1 MNIILF
7 NMVRPMLDLAYE
19 REYLP
24 KNQHKWF
31 VRQREQERDIDPL
44 SSEEMLAF
52 LQALPEPRWVRYFIL
67 AFGTGLRPSEQ
78 FALEWQHIDFKAK
91 LLHIRQGFVK
101 GRLTIVKTKASKHDV
116 DMLPHVEE
124 VLCKHRGAIEGK
136 AQYVFSNTEGG
147 PLHLDNLRNRIW
159 NPTIERAGLRSRN
172 PYQTRHTFAS
182 LMLRQG
188 EDPA

>member
-52 LQALPEPRWVRYFIL
+52 LQALPEPRWVRYFTL
-67 AFGTGLRPSEQ
+67 AFGT
-78 FALEWQHIDFKAK
+78 
-91 LLHIRQGFVK
+91 
-101 GRLTIVKTKASKHDV
+101 
-116 DMLPHVEE
+116 
-124 VLCKHRGAIEGK
+124 
-136 AQYVFSNTEGG
+136 
-147 PLHLDNLRNRIW
+147 
-159 NPTIERAGLRSRN
+159 
-172 PYQTRHTFAS
+172 
-182 LMLRQG
+182 
-188 EDPA
+188 